1 MIKNLPEWV
10 LTSKSPAFYDTE
22 SGSTIEQTAKVYGA
36 MRELIDAYNNF
47 EKVVTESN
55 TEFANSVIAGNESFQ
70 KCVTDLVENYIKML
84 DDKVKQQDLKIENIS
99 GLVLEYIEPDEELAM

>member
-36 MRELIDAYNNF
+36 MRELIEAYNNF

-55 TEFANSVIAGNESFQ
+55 TEFMNSVIAGNESFQ

-84 DDKVKQQDLKIENIS
+84 DDKVKQQDLKIENLS
-99 GLVLEYIEPDEELAM
+99 GLVLEYNEPDEELAL